1 MKIQRAA
8 PVNELLAKLIF
19 LILPTA
25 AVSYF
30 LLQNVNQYYSIL
42 QNQALQQTAYFA
54 AGMGI
59 AAVLY
64 SLRIRFLPT
73 YIVLILALYTIY
85 KGLDKYS
92 SSEFDAFFIARR
104 FQAFAILFVTGWLIG
119 WGFVRWR
126 YWSVGVAACLLSG
139 CIALIAKANSDTVY
153 GLLRAFT
160 PALLYSVYV
169 IFTAEQIYNYK
180 DKSQKFW
187 WFLSLRL
194 FLFSILAI
202 LLAIGVIYK
211 MRREIKETVANY
223 GGGGK
228 AGQNAMLKQRPDST
242 FDLNDYT
249 RLSSSLSRS
258 KQLLFCAH
266 IDNFFPNTQI
276 PNPLYL
282 TAFYFTK
289 FDTLTETFERDSTI
303 PFNDLFQ
310 PDPSKI
316 PLFSTVSD
324 SSVIKNSLGSKL
336 RETVEIQVYSK
347 MLSPSTYL
355 APNVGYFVQ
364 PITIEKDF
372 REEFKFAF
380 RAKSYVSALNSAYFI
395 YNVQNPEIKAFQ
407 EMRFQ
412 VLRKVLGYDSVN
424 AGFMKYYTYMPAGD
438 KFKTIGDLAHKIT
451 DTAHTPV
458 DKVLAIRNYFYSKDE
473 NGDRLYSYTDNPGI
487 PDLPNASKLIYFLNE
502 NHKGYCAYYAGAT
515 LFMLRSL
522 GIPSRIAVGFLTEDR
537 SDKNK
542 GWYWYYANQAH
553 AWVQVYFPGYG
564 WLDFDTTVGN
574 DNENRPTPQPDGTPP
589 MQPPKAWLA
598 AEGIVENID
607 TLKKIM
613 QMSVR
618 QFVFHDKE
626 YKLTKPTTIEMD
638 MKVAVVYR
646 DSAAA
651 PLRSVQKG
659 DEGTAVSYAEAM
671 KKMAELPDESAA
683 ALVKRLPAPAP
694 IDEVYLKRK
703 DVVKPKEKPQ
713 IIAQVKTTSWKDI
726 ALLAAAVL
734 GALLLLFL
742 SLPRMIFGIF
752 RFRYNNAK
760 NDGNMAYWAYRAATF
775 YLHQCGVF
783 RRWLTPM
790 QYARNVVD
798 PAYGTSFT
806 QFMNIY
812 LKKKYAKQE
821 LTANE
826 QKYVAG
832 FLAPFIT
839 QVRSKISSGK
849 RFSAFLNPLRS
860 LSFFMIPEE
869 DEKEV

>member
-19 LILPTA
+19 LMLPTA
-25 AVSYF
+25 VVGYF
-30 LLQNVNQYYSIL
+30 LLQTVNQYYSIL
-42 QNQALQQTAYFA
+42 QNQAFEQAIYLA

-59 AAVLY
+59 AAVIY
-64 SLRIRFLPT
+64 SFRVRFLPT
-73 YIVLILALYTIY
+73 YIILCIVLASIY

-104 FQAFAILFVTGWLIG
+104 FQIFANLFTAGWLIG

-126 YWSVGVAACLLSG
+126 YWSVGIAAVLLSA
-139 CIALIAKANSDTVY
+139 CIFLIAKSNADTVDR
-153 GLLRAFT
+153 LLWSFT
-160 PALLYSVYV
+160 PALLYAVYL

-187 WFLSLRL
+187 LFLTLRL
-194 FLFSILAI
+194 FLFGILAA
-202 LLAIGVIYK
+202 LLAAVVIYK
-211 MRREIKETVANY
+211 MRKEIKETVANY

-228 AGQNAMLKQRPDST
+228 SGQNSMLHQRPDST
-242 FDLNDYT
+242 FDISRYSQ
-249 RLSSSLSRS
+249 LSSSLSRT

-266 IDNFFPNTQI
+266 IDNFFPGTDI

-303 PFNDLFQ
+303 PFNDLFE
-310 PDPSKI
+310 PNPYAI
-316 PLFSTVSD
+316 PLFTTLYD
-324 SSVIKNSLGSKL
+324 SSVIKNSLGSKM
-336 RETVEIQVYSK
+336 RQTVEIQVYSK
-347 MLSPSTYL
+347 ILSPSTYL

-364 PITIEKDF
+364 PIAIEKDF

-380 RAKSYVSALNSAYFI
+380 RAKSYVSALNSAYFV
-395 YNVQNPEIKAFQ
+395 YNVQNPEIKKFQ
-407 EMRFQ
+407 EMRFE
-412 VLRKVLGYDSVN
+412 VLRKVHSYDSVD
-424 AGFMKYYTYMPAGD
+424 AGFMKYYTYMPGGD
-438 KFKTIGDLAHKIT
+438 KFKIISELAHKIT

-487 PDLPNASKLIYFLNE
+487 PDLPNASKLIYFLTE

-598 AEGIVENID
+598 AEGIVEDVD
-607 TLKKIM
+607 TLKKTM
-613 QMSVR
+613 HMSVK

-626 YKLTKPTTIEMD
+626 YRLTKPVSINMD
-638 MKVAVVYR
+638 MKVATVYR
-646 DSAAA
+646 DSAAT
-651 PLRSVQKG
+651 PLKTVQKG

-671 KKMAELPDESAA
+671 KKMEALPNENAASVAEKIPS
-683 ALVKRLPAPAP
+683 PAP

-703 DVVKPKEKPQ
+703 DVEKPKEKPQ
-713 IIAQVKTTSWKDI
+713 VIAQVKTMSWKEI
-726 ALLAAAVL
+726 AWLSAAVVLGLLLA
-734 GALLLLFL
+734 FL
-742 SLPRMIFGIF
+742 SLPAIIFAIYKA
-752 RFRYNNAK
+752 RYNNAK
-760 NDGNMAYWAYRAATF
+760 NDGNKAYWAYRAATF

-783 RRWLTPM
+783 RKGRTPM

-798 PAYGTSFT
+798 PAFGTSFT

-821 LTANE
+821 LTPSE
-826 QKYVAG
+826 RQYVAG
-832 FLAPFIT
+832 FLRPFLA
-839 QVRSKISSGK
+839 QVRSKIPSGK
-849 RFSAFLNPLRS
+849 RFGAFLNPLRS

-869 DEKEV
+869 EEKES